1 MNVDKSTTG
10 MGIKENLERVR
21 ERISRAAERAGRDP
35 AEVRLIVV
43 SKGRSVEEIG
53 EVLAAGHL
61 ILGENRAQELREKI
75 SRLPGDVEWHFIGHL
90 QTNKVNM
97 VVGKVR
103 LIHSVD
109 SLRLAEVISMRAC
122 RLGVVQDVLL
132 QVNVSGEESKF
143 GIPPEE
149 AGRLMEELLRL
160 PGLRVRGLMTMAPAW
175 AAGESARPYFRSLRE
190 LKGDLGRSFPGAGLE
205 HLSMGMTQ
213 DFEVA
218 VEEGADLV
226 RVGTAVFS
234 G

>member
-1 MNVDKSTTG
+1 MNVDKDTTG

-21 ERISRAAERAGRDP
+21 ERIIRAAERAGRDP

-53 EVLAAGHL
+53 EVLATGHL
-61 ILGENRAQELREKI
+61 VLGENRAQELREKI
-75 SRLPGDVEWHFIGHL
+75 PRLPDDVEWHFIGHL

-97 VVGKVR
+97 VVGKVK

-109 SLRLAEVISMRAC
+109 SLRLAEAISMRAC
-122 RLGVVQDVLL
+122 RLGMVQDVLL

-149 AGRLMEELLRL
+149 AGELMEELLRL

-175 AAGESARPYFRSLRE
+175 AAGEFARPYFLSLRE
-190 LKGDLGRSFPGAGLE
+190 LRDDLGRSFPVAELE